1 MVTLILKFKNDTIH
15 TMQSKYLP
23 MRQEFIRFKGNLYVV
38 EEVIT
43 DFDNDVVEIEVC
55 EI

>member
-1 MVTLILKFKNDTIH
+1 MVTLILKFKNGTIH

-23 MRQEFIRFKGNLYVV
+23 MRQEYIQFKSNRYVV
-38 EEVIT
+38 EEVTT
-43 DFDNDVVEIEVC
+43 DFDNDVVELELC